1 MSNILQTL
9 ESNNLIHP
17 PKYLVHSTQYLTRMG
32 SVAYGVSTDMSDQDI
47 YGWCIPP
54 KEDVFP
60 HLRGEIVGFGKQK
73 QRFEQWQEHHI
84 EYNLA
89 SYDLSVY
96 NIVRFFDLAMSN
108 NPNMVDSLFTPLNQV
123 IHITQLGQMV
133 REKRRLFL
141 HKGCWFKFKG
151 YAWGMLS
158 KLHPKVIVVSEY
170 EKAHNLQH
178 GYTLDE
184 VRAELQRRKGVKEH
198 GRETA

>member
-1 MSNILQTL
+1 MTNILQTL

-17 PKYLVHSTQYLTRMG
+17 PKYLVHATQYLTRMG
-32 SVAYGVSTDMSDQDI
+32 SVAYGVSTDVSDQDI

-54 KEDVFP
+54 IEDVFP
-60 HLRGEIVGFGKQK
+60 HLRGEIIGFGS
-73 QRFEQWQEHHI
+73 QRERFSQWQEHHI

-133 REKRRLFL
+133 REKRRMFL
-141 HKGCWFKFKG
+141 HRGAWFKFKG
-151 YAWGMLS
+151 YSFSMLS
-158 KLHPKVIVVSEY
+158 KLHPKSKNVGKWESEHGI
-170 EKAHNLQH
+170 KS
-178 GYTLDE
+178 GYTLEE
-184 VRAELQRRKGVKEH
+184 VRQELSKRGHGV
-198 GRETA
+198 